1 MILPASLS
9 ALDRNKTP
17 FIQTQP
23 RLALKYLR
31 QKKICRR
38 LKLVILNVL
47 LICIELFE
55 IIISI
60 KLGFDV
66 IFFTLF
72 EFFYKFLKCQNFH
85 HFVYLDN
92 LKTQPIFY
100 ETL

>member
-1 MILPASLS
+1 MILSAYLS
-9 ALDRNKTP
+9 ALDRNNTT

-23 RLALKYLR
+23 RLALKYLP

-66 IFFTLF
+66 IFFYIICIFLQIFKMSKFTSFCLF
-72 EFFYKFLKCQNFH
+72 R
-85 HFVYLDN
+85 
-92 LKTQPIFY
+92 
-100 ETL
+100 